1 MHHGKKMVVLG
12 AALIAGGIAQ
22 SVHAQEDKPTGAP
35 LVLSSVE
42 TEQSLPLAILDPDGK
57 TARCVTIRLHW
68 NPKPDAGA
76 DDDAAGF
83 ELDIKPDAPG
93 ASLFTAQLWNAS
105 LAGAM
110 AWQQPWEGARWK
122 VLQTP
127 ATDGSG
133 IDAALAVGMI
143 ATSARRP
150 YPKETLVIGSLNPD
164 GSLGPVS
171 HLADRM
177 DAAAA
182 GGVITR
188 VIIPSVQRF
197 DTDDS
202 GQVLNVVHH
211 ASDLH
216 LECVSAD
223 NIVEA
228 TQKAMNDPLPDST
241 LGSSTPKYSN
251 DIATYIETFAH
262 HEQNETTSG
271 LEFAPKEAGLSK
283 YPPRTAAIWKSVY
296 ADYAAGQEAY
306 RAGQVYVAF
315 LLFTRANSR
324 MHGIN
329 ALVGQSRTTF
339 NVKASLAESES
350 LRQRV
355 HDLMSSPAIDK
366 GELGGGLLV
375 AEMTD
380 WAYDINAA
388 LEGAQLVTKQ
398 AFSQR
403 SDATE
408 AEKDRAREAILF
420 AIEQSK
426 YLLDKADFYNG
437 LAARVG
443 SDNLS
448 PANGNAEHLLP
459 QLIPAQ
465 LATARIFT
473 DGIRQRANDLR
484 DGLLFDPRLV
494 AYVSI
499 LSEAKADWDA
509 RQHKKELEAAT
520 AAANAA
526 ATASPAATKP
536 GTSGASALVGFDPG
550 NTFAP
555 PHTVLISGGSGKKL
569 SGVASCLV
577 WANHDC
583 EIAMLDEKYLRLSGT
598 IDAATREWHVK
609 DRAKL
614 DALLQLA
621 EVGARHGIAFAEKA
635 KIDSSVLE
643 MIYEKAG
650 HLRIQDDDASALEA
664 LRHYW
669 RCALLGNICWQLAH
683 GLKALPADMAAHA
696 SPADTGGK
704 TAQDGDGKKPD
715 DKIAA
720 KTDDKTKLAGS
731 VAVTEKAPA
740 DSGQKDQAEKIE
752 KIPSPPPAVTNDT
765 LVVNPPPAPDQAKAP
780 PRALPVTEDAGTN
793 SAPQPAPPAPP
804 VASTGTNSEPDI
816 PVAPVAKTED
826 YTGGDSA
833 TPTPPHTNAAPVLS
847 PAPPPSDGGQAS
859 GSEP

>member
-1 MHHGKKMVVLG
+1 MVVLG
-12 AALIAGGIAQ
+12 AALIAAGIAQ

-35 LVLSSVE
+35 LVLSSIE

-68 NPKPDAGA
+68 NPKPDAEAG
-76 DDDAAGF
+76 DDAAGF
-83 ELDIKPDAPG
+83 ELDVKPDAPG

-105 LAGAM
+105 LASTM

-182 GGVITR
+182 GGIITR

-197 DTDDS
+197 DTDNS

-216 LECVSAD
+216 LECITAD

-228 TQKAMNDPLPDST
+228 TQKAMNDPLPDLPS
-241 LGSSTPKYSN
+241 GSSTPKYSN
-251 DIATYIETFAH
+251 DITTYIETFAH

-283 YPPRTAAIWKSVY
+283 YPPRTAAIWKSIY

-315 LLFTRANSR
+315 LLFTRANSQ

-355 HDLMSSPAIDK
+355 HDLMSSSAIDK

-426 YLLDKADFYNG
+426 YLLDKVDFYTG

-443 SDNLS
+443 GDNLS
-448 PANGNAEHLLP
+448 SANDNAEHLLP

-499 LSEAKADWDA
+499 LREAKADWDA

-526 ATASPAATKP
+526 TSGSSATTKP
-536 GTSGASALVGFDPG
+536 GTSGGTALVGFDPG

-577 WANHDC
+577 WVNHDC

-598 IDAATREWHVK
+598 IDPATREWHVK

-621 EVGARHGIAFAEKA
+621 EAGARHGIAFAEKA
-635 KIDSSVLE
+635 KIDASVLE

-669 RCALLGNICWQLAH
+669 RCALLGNMCWQLAH
-683 GLKALPADMAAHA
+683 GLKASSTDMAHA
-696 SPADTGGK
+696 ASADAGGK
-704 TAQDGDGKKPD
+704 KAAQEGDGKKPD
-715 DKIAA
+715 DKIAS
-720 KTDDKTKLAGS
+720 KTDDKTKPAGS
-731 VAVTEKAPA
+731 VAATEKIPA
-740 DSGQKDQAEKIE
+740 DSGQKGQAEKIE

-765 LVVNPPPAPDQAKAP
+765 LVVNPPPAPDQTKAP
-780 PRALPVTEDAGTN
+780 PRALPVTEDTGTN
-793 SAPQPAPPAPP
+793 SAPQPAPPPPP
-804 VASTGTNSEPDI
+804 VASTGTTGEPDI

-833 TPTPPHTNAAPVLS
+833 TPTPPHTNAAPVVN
-847 PAPPPSDGGQAS
+847 PAPPPSGGGQAS